1 MPQTHTAIQKGASE
15 PEAFCN
21 FLAQPGFKTHQ
32 YSIFWT
38 GLPQKDNCFCILFS
52 IRNTNSHMLIR
63 NSHLQLRPIS
73 INYWFLLLQDTGYL
87 NQSWR
92 KKKYYLTY
100 VRMNKILM
108 DLWKSRTDFWLSSW
122 YTIYNYQAIASSN
135 VERNEDYSNCSILR
149 LSEMLKILQTSF
161 LPDHPP
167 PPLPFLIISLV

>member
-1 MPQTHTAIQKGASE
+1 MKLSIIFSRTGWIYG
-15 PEAFCN
+15 
-21 FLAQPGFKTHQ
+21 L

-38 GLPQKDNCFCILFS
+38 GLPPKEKDFHTLFS
-52 IRNTNSHMLIR
+52 IR

-92 KKKYYLTY
+92 KKKNYLTY

-161 LPDHPP
+161 LPDHPQ
-167 PPLPFLIISLV
+167 PPLHFLIISLV